1 VFDPRSRYAGQP
13 TVTVPTPDGGTRMMT
28 TPRIATQPPVI
39 ARTEIGAGQRLDLL
53 ADALT
58 GDTTWWWTVADAN
71 PWSDATR
78 LERPGAVVDLP
89 GR

>member
-1 VFDPRSRYAGQP
+1 MFDPRSRYASLP
-13 TVTVPTPDGGTRMMT
+13 TVAVPTPDGGTRVMT
-28 TPRIATQPPVI
+28 TPRIAAQPPVI
-39 ARTEIGAGQRLDLL
+39 ARTEIRAGQRLDLL
-53 ADALT
+53 AGALT

-71 PWSDATR
+71 PWADATR